1 MLEGYI
7 LVGMETK
14 MKIENTFRYLKQM
27 GLD

>member
-7 LVGMETK
+7 LVEMETK